1 MRALLDVNVL
11 IALLD
16 AGHLHHRLASE
27 WLAREL
33 AFGWA
38 SCPLTQN
45 GCLRIM
51 SQHAYPGAQPVALVA
66 ERLAEATAHASHAF
80 WPDSLS
86 LLDRSQVNWPSLTG
100 HRQVTDVYLLALAV
114 REGGRFVTFDARIA
128 LSTVALARPEH
139 LLVLRAEQP

>member
-16 AGHLHHRLASE
+16 AGHLHNRLANE
-27 WLAREL
+27 WLTREL
-33 AFGWA
+33 ASGWA

-45 GCLRIM
+45 GCLRIL
-51 SQHAYPGAQPVALVA
+51 SQPAYPGAQPVALVA
-66 ERLAEATAHASHAF
+66 ERLAEAMTHASHMF

-86 LLDRSQVNWPSLTG
+86 LLDRSLINWPNLTG

-114 REGGRFVTFDARIA
+114 KQGGRFVTFDARISLA
-128 LSTVALARPEH
+128 TVANARPEH
-139 LLVLRAEQP
+139 LVLLGAHG